1 VIDAHIHFWDPARRD
16 DILIVQREPSLN
28 IRAMPEELAPL
39 LAAAGVDAAIAIQSA
54 PNGDETDHLIET
66 SAKIPAIKGVVG
78 WVDLTAPDVAAQL
91 MALAERPKVK
101 GVRAMLNRVDGA
113 DWLTRAA
120 VQTGVAAVREAGLS
134 LDLITRTEHIPAV
147 AKTAA
152 AFPDLTIIVDHGAS
166 PPSGKPGFA
175 EWQAGIEML
184 GAHKRVFTKFSGL
197 AEEAAPD
204 WNAKTLEPAL
214 RHLLKCFGPDRLM
227 WASNWPVID
236 LRGGYARWV
245 AESRALLD
253 NAGLSAAGRRAIEDT
268 TARTAYRIDATKHT
282 P

>member
-1 VIDAHIHFWDPARRD
+1 MIDAHIHFWDPTRRD

-28 IRAMPEELAPL
+28 IRAMPEELSPL

-66 SAKIPAIKGVVG
+66 SAKMPAIKGVVG
-78 WVDLTAPDVAAQL
+78 WVDLTTPDVAARL
-91 MALAERPKVK
+91 AALAQRPKVK

-120 VQTGVAAVREAGLS
+120 VQTGVAAVRDAGLS

-175 EWQAGIEML
+175 AWQAGIEML

-204 WNAKTLEPAL
+204 WRAATLEPAL

-245 AESRALLD
+245 AESRTLLD
-253 NAGLSAAGRRAIEDT
+253 NAGLSAAGRRAIEET
-268 TARTAYRIDATKHT
+268 TARTAYRIDNQ
-282 P
+282 